1 MTKPNIHIRAMRSD
15 DYDKVQDLW
24 QHIEGFYI
32 RSVDDSREGIERFLA
47 RNPNMSVVAL
57 TDEGDKNDEKI
68 IGSVLCG
75 HDGRYGSLYHV
86 CVHEDFRKN
95 GIGRA
100 MVEFALNALKRE
112 SISTISL
119 IAFSTNKEGNAFWKG
134 LGWDIRQNVNR
145 YELSQ
150 NPANIS
156 TKITPNKSNF
166 K

>member
-95 GIGRA
+95 GIGRNGRICTQCA
-100 MVEFALNALKRE
+100 
-112 SISTISL
+112 
-119 IAFSTNKEGNAFWKG
+119 
-134 LGWDIRQNVNR
+134 
-145 YELSQ
+145 
-150 NPANIS
+150 
-156 TKITPNKSNF
+156 
-166 K
+166 